1 MNTPNTKPNLKN
13 PRGIKITLTNE
24 SLDKTQ
30 KWITQ
35 IIGDQRGVKIKPQEM
50 VNWILQKHSD
60 TLSESEINKYC
71 DKNINQIEV
80 AQWALNELKTALRRG
95 EKLSL
100 RDLIL
105 GAEDVPPPGWNAKS
119 TESVLPPEK

>member
-35 IIGDQRGVKIKPQEM
+35 IIGDQRGVKIRPQEI
-50 VNWILQKHSD
+50 VNWIIQKHSD
-60 TLSESEINKYC
+60 TLSESEINQYC
-71 DKNINQIEV
+71 DKNIDQIEV

-105 GAEDVPPPGWNAKS
+105 GAEDVLPPGRNAKS
-119 TESVLPPEK
+119 TENVLASEK

>member
-35 IIGDQRGVKIKPQEM
+35 IIGDQRGVKIRPQEI
-50 VNWILQKHSD
+50 VNWIIQKHSD
-60 TLSESEINKYC
+60 TLSESEINQYC
-71 DKNINQIEV
+71 DKNIDQIEV

-105 GAEDVPPPGWNAKS
+105 GAEDVPPPGRNTKS